1 MEKREQIQQLGK
13 DIGELSTRLK
23 HLDAQKEEK
32 YQEISETNTKLN
44 DLLKQA
50 SELKAGKAELAKQ
63 IQDKKENR
71 DKLNTNVKT
80 LAIQLKSVPVVRI
93 DMRSRESP
101 RALREQLNHLELKL
115 QTEVVNYKNEQ
126 KAMALIKELRTK
138 LKHIEKSESDQRK
151 YQDARGSLRISKMA
165 ADTLHREVQHAATHN
180 SKLFTKLSAVSKMI
194 ADLKARKNTLR
205 IEISG
210 AKLQI
215 GILNKGLA
223 SKLTN
228 WSTIKQHSSNA
239 RRTSINEVATK
250 RAEVAQE
257 KLKANKKLTTEDIL
271 AMQRQGLNR

>member
-44 DLLKQA
+44 DLLKEA
-50 SELKAGKAELAKQ
+50 SELKASKAELAKQ

-71 DKLNTNVKT
+71 DKLNTNVKI
-80 LAIQLKSVPVVRI
+80 LAIKLKGIKVIKI
-93 DMRSRESP
+93 DMHRHESP
-101 RALREQLNHLELKL
+101 RALREQLTRLELKL

-126 KAMALIKELRTK
+126 KAMALIKELRAK
-138 LKHIEKSESDQRK
+138 LKAIEKSETQQRE
-151 YQDARGSLRISKMA
+151 YRDARGSLRISKLS
-165 ADTLHREVQHAATHN
+165 ADALHKEIQHAATNN
-180 SKLFTKLSAVSKMI
+180 SELFTKLSMVSKMI
-194 ADLKARKNTLR
+194 AALKAKKNKLR
-205 IEISG
+205 VEISG

-228 WSTIKQHSSNA
+228 WSEIKKTS
-239 RRTSINEVATK
+239 RRTVANEAAIK
-250 RAEVAQE
+250 KAEVAHE
-257 KLKANKKLTTEDIL
+257 KLKAKKKLTTEDIL
-271 AMQRQGLNR
+271 AMQRHGLGK